1 MRKRLTVGLV
11 VAGVLGSFAAVAPL
25 ASASTTK
32 ATVPPVCVERTVGK
46 LHVQIGY
53 CPGWGRVQSVSAR

>member
-53 CPGWGRVQSVSAR
+53 CPG